1 MLLQEV
7 FDQLASSELN
17 NIYVVDQ
24 ETKTIL
30 PDKYA
35 TVIAGVNAA
44 LTQLHTRFML
54 RTGELKIALHPKQ
67 TVYPLQSRCLIGKDG
82 IPTDTKFMYPSAD
95 FRDNLLKIQQVFDD
109 KGQELGLNNHTDYY
123 SVRESSYDTL
133 VVPIDFFDKHNVK
146 ELRVVYRQNHKMIPT
161 CCDGIEP
168 DCYGLTL
175 PRTHLMAL
183 CLYVA
188 ARMHVPIG
196 LQDATYSGNSFM
208 ALYEQECNRLEQSGM
223 QMSAIAASEGVLRK
237 GFP

>member
-24 ETKTIL
+24 KTKRIL

-35 TVIAGVNAA
+35 AVSTAVNAA
-44 LTQLHTRFML
+44 LTQLHTRFLL
-54 RTGELKIALHPKQ
+54 RTGELTVELHPDQ
-67 TVYPLQSRCLIGKDG
+67 TTYALQGRCVVGKDG
-82 IPTDTKFMYPSAD
+82 IATANRFIQPSGD

-109 KGQELGLNNHTDYY
+109 KGEELGLNNHSNYF
-123 SVRESSYDTL
+123 SVRESSFDTL
-133 VVPIDFFDKHNVK
+133 VVPIEEFEKRNVK
-146 ELRVVYRQNHKMIPT
+146 TLRVVYRQNHKMIPYN
-161 CCDGIEP
+161 CEGLEP

-208 ALYEQECNRLEQSGM
+208 ALYNQECDRLENSGM
-223 QMSAIAASEGVLRK
+223 QMSFTAVSEGVRRK

>member
-24 ETKTIL
+24 KTKTIL

-35 TVIAGVNAA
+35 KVATAVNAA
-44 LTQLHTRFML
+44 LTQLHTRFLL
-54 RTGELKIALHPKQ
+54 RTGELTVELQPNL
-67 TVYPLQSRCLIGKDG
+67 TVYPLQGRYMIGKDG
-82 IPTDTKFMYPSAD
+82 IATASRFIHPAAD

-109 KGQELGLNNHTDYY
+109 KDQELGINTHSDYY
-123 SVRESSYDTL
+123 SVSESSFDTL
-133 VVPIDFFDKHNVK
+133 VVPIAEFDKRCVK
-146 ELRVVYRQNHKMIPT
+146 TLRVTYRQNHKMITT
-161 CCDGIEP
+161 CCDGLEP

-175 PRTHLMAL
+175 PRSHLMAL

-208 ALYEQECNRLEQSGM
+208 ALYEQECTRLEHSGM
-223 QMSAIAASEGVLRK
+223 QMSFIAASEGVLRK

>member
-24 ETKTIL
+24 VTKTIL

-35 TVIAGVNAA
+35 TVTTAVNAA
-44 LTQLHTRFML
+44 LTQLHTRFLL
-54 RTGELKIALHPKQ
+54 RTGELTVELHPKQ
-67 TVYPLQSRCLIGKDG
+67 TVYPLQSRCMIGKDG
-82 IPTDTKFMYPSAD
+82 IPTDTKFLHPSAD

-109 KGQELGLNNHTDYY
+109 KGQELGINNHSDYF

-133 VVPIDFFDKHNVK
+133 VVPIDFFDKRDVK
-146 ELRVVYRQNHKMIPT
+146 TLRVVYRQNHKMIPT

-208 ALYEQECNRLEQSGM
+208 ALYEQECSRLEQSGM
-223 QMSAIAASEGVLRK
+223 QMSYIAVSEGVLRK

>member
-7 FDQLASSELN
+7 FDQLQTSELN

-24 ETKTIL
+24 KTKKML
-30 PDKYA
+30 PDKYSAVA
-35 TVIAGVNAA
+35 TAVNAA
-44 LTQLHTRFML
+44 LTQLHTRFLL
-54 RTGELKIALHPKQ
+54 RTGELTVELRPKQ
-67 TVYPLQSRCLIGKDG
+67 TIYPLQSRCVIGKDG
-82 IPTDTKFMYPSAD
+82 IATDAKFLQPSAD

-109 KGQELGLNNHTDYY
+109 KGQELGINNHTEYF

-133 VVPIDFFDKHNVK
+133 VVPIDFFDKHDVK
-146 ELRVVYRQNHKMIPT
+146 SLRVVYRQNHKMIPA
-161 CCDGIEP
+161 CCEGLEP
-168 DCYGLTL
+168 DCYGLSL
-175 PRTHLMAL
+175 PRSHLMAL

-223 QMSAIAASEGVLRK
+223 QMSSIAVSEGVIRK